1 MNIGF
6 FGEIML
12 EYQADAAQPG
22 FAGDT
27 FNTALTLKR
36 LALQHQL
43 PLGVCYFTLLGQDG
57 DSDRLHRLL
66 EAEGLAGGADLP
78 QAGAV
83 GRHPAKT
90 LGRYWI
96 QLDAHGERSFRYE
109 RADSAVRQY
118 FAAGSEHPTALEQA
132 LAQGQLQA
140 FYLSGI
146 SLAILTEADR
156 ARLLRALQLFT
167 GRGGLLIYDNNFRP
181 ALWDVATAARWQA
194 LLLPLCALVL
204 LTDDDEQRTWQQ
216 PAADAAALLA
226 QAAARC
232 PGTVVLKCGAK
243 PVLICGPAPVA
254 APDEQPAPVDAA
266 LDAAFGATSGG
277 AAHQQPANTRQA
289 AQGRK
294 NSAPTNAAQINAAPT
309 NAAPADTESA
319 AMRWQLSVPAT
330 VLSQITDS
338 SGAGDAFAAGFLAFW
353 LTGCRQQFDAS
364 LAQQANFLLAQQ
376 AARAGHQLA
385 AAVVQQHGALLAPAL
400 LPDLSALL
408 SDLSVLL
415 PEQPAQQQAMQ
426 QTGQQP
432 SAGPA

>member
-66 EAEGLAGGADLP
+66 EAEGLAGGADLL

-118 FAAGSEHPTALEQA
+118 FAVSSEHPTALEQA

-146 SLAILTEADR
+146 SLAILTEDDR

-204 LTDDDEQRTWQQ
+204 LTDDDEQRIWQQ

-243 PVLICGPAPVA
+243 PVLICGPAGM
-254 APDEQPAPVDAA
+254 DARA
-266 LDAAFGATSGG
+266 
-277 AAHQQPANTRQA
+277 
-289 AQGRK
+289 
-294 NSAPTNAAQINAAPT
+294 
-309 NAAPADTESA
+309 
-319 AMRWQLSVPAT
+319 RWQLSVPAT

>member
-43 PLGVCYFTLLGQDG
+43 PLGVCYFTLLGQDD
-57 DSDRLHRLL
+57 DSDRLHRWL
-66 EAEGLAGGADLP
+66 EVEGLAGSADLP
-78 QAGAV
+78 QAGVWQADAGLAGAELAGTESAGTESAGAELAETAWAGTV

-118 FAAGSEHPTALEQA
+118 FAASSAGTTALEQA

-204 LTDDDEQRTWQQ
+204 LTDDDEQRIWQQ

-232 PGTVVLKCGAK
+232 PGTVVLKCGAQ
-243 PVLICGPAPVA
+243 PVLICGPAA
-254 APDEQPAPVDAA
+254 
-266 LDAAFGATSGG
+266 
-277 AAHQQPANTRQA
+277 AAHQAA
-289 AQGRK
+289 AQ
-294 NSAPTNAAQINAAPT
+294 AT
-309 NAAPADTESA
+309 
-319 AMRWQLSVPAT
+319 RWQLGVPAT
-330 VLSQITDS
+330 VLSQISDS
-338 SGAGDAFAAGFLAFW
+338 SGAGDAFAAGFLAIW
-353 LTGCRQQFDAS
+353 LTGCRPQFDAS
-364 LAQQANFLLAQQ
+364 LAPQTDALLAQQADALLAQQ

-385 AAVVQQHGALLAPAL
+385 GAVVQQHGALLAPAL

-408 SDLSVLL
+408 SGLHVLL
-415 PEQPAQQQAMQ
+415 PEPTAQQQTMQ

-432 SAGPA
+432 GAGPA